1 MYSMHNIVSSKHA
14 IGFYSCKTLVLS
26 KYVAFVPD
34 TVYKQDSVL
43 KLKILLKSSEDL
55 GINVPSGNLP
65 SYVKR
70 NWSSHA
76 VHTILGFI
84 NKGPQTKMLPVYVIS
99 KIYQQKCTKIT
110 K

>member
-1 MYSMHNIVSSKHA
+1 MQN
-14 IGFYSCKTLVLS
+14 FFLS
-26 KYVAFVPD
+26 KYVVFVPD
-34 TVYKQDSVL
+34 TVYKQENLVEEL
-43 KLKILLKSSEDL
+43 RNL

-65 SYVKR
+65 SYVRR